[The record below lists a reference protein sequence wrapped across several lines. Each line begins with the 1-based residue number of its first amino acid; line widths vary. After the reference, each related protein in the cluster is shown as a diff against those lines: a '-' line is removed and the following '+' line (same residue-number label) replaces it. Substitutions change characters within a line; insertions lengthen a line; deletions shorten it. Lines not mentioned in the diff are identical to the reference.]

1 MVDSLRLVLP
11 TFELQ
16 NQYLEMLADWQST
29 GEKLIPFVLKF
40 DPSDFEALI
49 KQLEDYRLG
58 VNLPQ
63 GYVPGS
69 TFWLINADLQILGII
84 NIRHFLNDSLLE
96 HGGNIGYGIRPS
108 ERRKGYATKMLKLA
122 LAEAKKIGLK
132 RVLIT
137 CDKDNIG
144 SQRTIIRNGGQLESE
159 ILYDGIPVQRYW
171 IELS

>member
-137 CDKDNIG
+137 CNKDNIG